1 LDDATLH
8 QLRGLKDLVQDAVE
22 AGVTQTERMHVAI
35 ARYPYAVLAR
45 LAPIAAPVRGVEFVQ
60 TMITGS
66 VYWTIRL
73 ATRVTAVTATRV
85 LDHLAAANAP
95 PEA

>member
-8 QLRGLKDLVQDAVE
+8 QLRGLKDLVHDAVE
-22 AGVTQTERMHVAI
+22 AGVAETERMHVAI

-45 LAPIAAPVRGVEFVQ
+45 LTPIAAPVRGVEFVQ
-60 TMITGS
+60 TTITGS

-73 ATRVTAVTATRV
+73 ATRVTALIAARV
-85 LDHLAAANAP
+85 LDHLAKSNAP
-95 PEA
+95 PDA